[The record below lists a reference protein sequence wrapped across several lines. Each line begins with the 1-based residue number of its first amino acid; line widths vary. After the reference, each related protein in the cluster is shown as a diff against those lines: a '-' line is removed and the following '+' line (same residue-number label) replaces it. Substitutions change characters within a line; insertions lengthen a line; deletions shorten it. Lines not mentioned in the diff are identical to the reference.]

1 MVCGSLDGRGVWGRM
16 DTCIWMAQS
25 LCCPPEALTTLLIGS
40 VVVVQQCLTLCD
52 PMDSSTPGLPVPHHL
67 PAIPQSKIKSFFFF
81 FLIKGSKLESSDK
94 KGCSEVVGAQMGE
107 RQAHQFS
114 TPGDT
119 PPFAPALEE
128 ASRRVS
134 SNSSGSWYIPTPAI
148 VSTLCVSKHLFNCL
162 SNG

>member
-1 MVCGSLDGRGVWGRM
+1 MCM
-16 DTCIWMAQS
+16 D
-25 LCCPPEALTTLLIGS
+25 GS
-40 VVVVQQCLTLCD
+40 VPLLSTRSSHNTVNWLCSCYSAMSDSLRPHGQQHPRPAC
-52 PMDSSTPGLPVPHHL
+52 PSPSPGYTP
-67 PAIPQSKIKSFFFF
+67 IQNKKFFFF

-148 VSTLCVSKHLFNCL
+148 VSTLRVSKHLFNCL